1 MLFAWLSWLF
11 LFHYLLKL
19 WCMRVF
25 FLFRFKKV
33 KNTAYVQAITCSM
46 ESTDVYWILIFS
58 FKLPF
63 HFLFLA
69 VIHSKNKL
77 LTSFLVH
84 TRLWTICITEMF
96 KKDSWNININGQSSL
111 ISISREQRK
120 GKDRKCGFYT
130 KHCRT
135 GFKMWRQGPCYYS

>member
-19 WCMRVF
+19 WCMCVF

-96 KKDSWNININGQSSL
+96 KKDSWKINIKWTEFLDQCKQVGNKK
-111 ISISREQRK
+111 RK
-120 GKDRKCGFYT
+120 RQKMWFLKL
-130 KHCRT
+130 CRT
-135 GFKMWRQGPCYYS
+135 GFKMLRQGPCCYS